1 MVMTRAPRLAIL
13 GVLAGGAAVS
23 AAVWWL
29 GGPIGWWLGLIV
41 IVLVVWVIGWTGR
54 TR

>member
-1 MVMTRAPRLAIL
+1 MSGAGRAAGLWW
-13 GVLAGGAAVS
+13 LAGGAALS

-29 GGPIGWWLGLIV
+29 GGPVGWWLGLIV
-41 IVLVVWVIGWTGR
+41 IVVWVIGWTGR